1 MNKPLIWKSR
11 KFWIMVFDIVVS
23 TTTYFLTAYAAP
35 DVAKNIL
42 WVIATWQPIVIA
54 VIVSIAAEDVAY
66 LNSQ

>member
-1 MNKPLIWKSR
+1 MNKPSIWKSR
-11 KFWIMVFDIVVS
+11 KFWIMVFDIAVS
-23 TTTYFLTAYAAP
+23 TATYFLTAYAAP

>member
-1 MNKPLIWKSR
+1 MNKPSIWKSR

-42 WVIATWQPIVIA
+42 WVIATWQPIIIA

>member
-23 TTTYFLTAYAAP
+23 TATYFLTAYAAP

-42 WVIATWQPIVIA
+42 WVIATWQPITIA